1 MHMQG
6 LGQVSRQGGISPGH
20 LKVLQAAERTAQRM
34 IEFTGGNR
42 AKIASELRKED
53 PRLPGKWRKLTG
65 VLRRRGVDKAAER
78 ALLLTIADAAV
89 DRTIEMGEAMQQ
101 PEVPSLSGA
110 KSFFKK
116 VGGWIG
122 DTVNNFACDPA
133 AQEAVGDLSFQ
144 GKASGEGGTWEAG
157 AEASS
162 KAQVGMSAACAGTGG
177 RGSRGGNGG
186 PAGGGGAYAPPQQ
199 DQGPI
204 IIDKGG
210 DGMPE
215 WMPIALL
222 GLGGFMVVALL
233 IVAMKD

>member
-1 MHMQG
+1 MYTQG
-6 LGQVSRQGGISPGH
+6 LGQVNQQGIRPGH

-34 IEFTGGNR
+34 IDYTGGSR
-42 AKIASELRKED
+42 AKIARELRKED
-53 PRLPGKWRKLTG
+53 PQLPGKWRRVTRSLEQ
-65 VLRRRGVDKAAER
+65 RGVDKPAER
-78 ALLLTIADAAV
+78 ALLLTIADASI
-89 DRTIEMGEAMQQ
+89 DRAIELGQEMQR

-122 DTVNNFACDPA
+122 DTVNNFACDPE
-133 AQEAVGDLSFQ
+133 AQQSVSDLSFQ
-144 GKASGEGGTWEAG
+144 GKASGEKGSYEAG
-157 AEASS
+157 VEASG

-177 RGSRGGNGG
+177 TGSRGGGD
-186 PAGGGGAYAPPQQ
+186 GGGAYAPQPQPQQ
-199 DQGPI
+199 PPTVVQ
-204 IIDKGG
+204 G

-233 IVAMKD
+233 VVAVKD